1 MCLGIKYGTNN
12 DLLRLGWDIKQS
24 LVVADLIFPW
34 VQIFINMEKVYSKI
48 FQAYG
53 LISKVH
59 QTLAL

>member
-12 DLLRLGWDIKQS
+12 DVLRLGWDIWQS
-24 LVVADLIFPW
+24 LVVAALMFPW
-34 VQIFINMEKVYSKI
+34 VQTFINMEKVYLKI

-59 QTLAL
+59 